1 MTNVCA
7 AVIFDGITAVYFGG
21 TGMTYEYSCTVCK
34 NFWEEEQSIKDDP
47 IKVCP
52 ECKNESAKRLISK
65 SNFILQGGCWAS
77 DGYRK

>member
-1 MTNVCA
+1 MCCDYSLREWSQF
-7 AVIFDGITAVYFGG
+7 ILEEH
-21 TGMTYEYSCTVCK
+21 MQYEYECTVCK

-65 SNFILQGGCWAS
+65 SNFILAGGCWAS